1 MAKGK
6 DFTKI
11 NTGRVAGNI
20 AQATSRKGQQ
30 ATVTEAE
37 ATARAEE
44 LRTQG
49 RKGCKAT
56 RINMAFTPSNYDFLK
71 IMASVT
77 GKSITEFANL
87 VIETYRKD
95 HSEVY
100 EKAREFLASVVLTE
114 PKDE

>member
-1 MAKGK
+1 MAKAK

-30 ATVTEAE
+30 APVTEAE
-37 ATARAEE
+37 AEVRAED

-77 GKSITEFANL
+77 GKTMTEFANL
-87 VIETYRKD
+87 AIEAYRKD

-100 EKAREFLASVVLTE
+100 ERAKEFMDSIVLSE
-114 PKDE
+114 PKE